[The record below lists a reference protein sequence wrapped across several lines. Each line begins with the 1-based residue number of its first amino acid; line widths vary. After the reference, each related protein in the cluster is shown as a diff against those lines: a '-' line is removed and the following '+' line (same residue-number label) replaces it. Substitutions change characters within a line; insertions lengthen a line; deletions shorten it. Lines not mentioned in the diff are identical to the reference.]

1 VQLTGRDNYR
11 VHGAAIGLGNQLIT
25 NPELANRTDIA
36 AKLLASFLKNKE
48 EAIRDAL
55 HAGDLKL
62 ARKLVNGGS
71 HGLADFTDAF
81 NIGKALI
88 A

>member
-1 VQLTGRDNYR
+1 MTGRDNYR

-25 NPELANRTDIA
+25 NPDLANRTDIA

-48 EAIRDAL
+48 GAIRDAL
-55 HAGDLKL
+55 RAGDLKL